1 MTLAVYRECRPAFF
15 LENAMGKQFGM
26 DWMELNTELL
36 LPCCSSKENGGAAF
50 TLNVEGQMEIRHPEK
65 EQVGGRNK
73 RKDNWVFLFLF
84 QIQNNPSLLNIVLFK
99 KLDRGALAE
108 GLF

>member
-1 MTLAVYRECRPAFF
+1 MREESLVHKIVSICGGQKPTCVRRRRILHLTLLVYPECRPAFF

-65 EQVGGRNK
+65 E
-73 RKDNWVFLFLF
+73 
-84 QIQNNPSLLNIVLFK
+84 
-99 KLDRGALAE
+99 
-108 GLF
+108 